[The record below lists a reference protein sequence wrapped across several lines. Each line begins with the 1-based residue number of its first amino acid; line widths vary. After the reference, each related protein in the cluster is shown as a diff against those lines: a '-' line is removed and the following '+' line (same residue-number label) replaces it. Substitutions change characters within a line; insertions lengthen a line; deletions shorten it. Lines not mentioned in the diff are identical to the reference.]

1 MSMIESFTFPELK
14 EKIEQWIKDRNLDT
28 TSPDKQ
34 TLKLME
40 EVGEL
45 AEALLENNREAIVD
59 ALGDILVVMLN
70 LHSLLNTTFEEA
82 LNHAWKE
89 IENRKGV
96 TVNGVFIRND

>member
-1 MSMIESFTFPELK
+1 MSMTESFTFPELK
-14 EKIEQWIKDRNLDT
+14 GKIEQWIKDRNLDT

-70 LHSLLNTTFEEA
+70 LHSLLNTTFEET